1 MTYYKDTNNVQA
13 KGSEDDYKKRLL
25 AVEEKRVKIP
35 LALIAQSQIGKNEA
49 IIKLAMAK
57 SNLALNPVNAFP

>member
-1 MTYYKDTNNVQA
+1 MQA

-49 IIKLAMAK
+49 IIKLAMAIQ
-57 SNLALNPVNAFP
+57 SSFESR